1 VSWKVVLSAL
11 CVVMASA
18 NYAEGDW
25 WRVVG
30 CILIAAFLLNVALVE
45 DADRAPEEKERGW

>member
-18 NYAEGDW
+18 NFVEEDW
-25 WRVVG
+25 WRVAG
-30 CILIAAFLLNVALVE
+30 CVLIAAFLLNVALIE
-45 DADRAPEEKERGW
+45 DAAKALAEKEQGR